1 MKDRIE
7 LAKRVYA
14 RDATQASIH
23 RAQMQHRHQNV
34 ESEEK
39 YNIAS
44 DVSDVEGAFVATGVV

>member
-7 LAKRVYA
+7 LSKRVYA

-23 RAQMQHRHQNV
+23 RVPMPHRHQNV

-44 DVSDVEGAFVATGVV
+44 DVSDEEWAQISTWWS